1 MYPLEIKPN
10 VFWAGVIDWTLR
22 DFHGYSRSPQGTTY
36 NAYVIKD
43 EKTALFDCVK
53 AELGDVFLRR
63 LEKVTALDK
72 IDYLIC
78 HHLELDHSGAL
89 PRLVELV
96 KPKKILCSPAG
107 LAREE
112 RWLQDSIC
120 SRRTSARRD
129 GSLETR
135 STRTASG

>member
-1 MYPLEIKPN
+1 MLPIEIKPDI
-10 VFWAGVIDWTLR
+10 FWVGALDYDNR

-89 PRLVELV
+89 PALLEKHPQAQILASAPGRTALIDLLHLPPE
-96 KPKKILCSPAG
+96 KITA
-107 LAREE
+107 
-112 RWLQDSIC
+112 
-120 SRRTSARRD
+120 SRRPSIMA
-129 GSLETR
+129 L
-135 STRTASG
+135 